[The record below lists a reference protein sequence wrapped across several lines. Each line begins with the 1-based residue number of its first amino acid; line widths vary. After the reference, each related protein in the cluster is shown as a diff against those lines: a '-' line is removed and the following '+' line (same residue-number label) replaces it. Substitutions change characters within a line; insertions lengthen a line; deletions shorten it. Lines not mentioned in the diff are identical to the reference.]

1 MPRTNAAAL
10 RALFPQDNPDRNV
23 DHYINDAS
31 LLVTEVLGTSS
42 LTPERLE
49 VIERY
54 LAAHLYVLAEQEG
67 GIFEEKIGESTEKK
81 GSTFTL
87 GRGLA
92 LTRFGQLVLS
102 WDSTGSFADMET
114 AGAKK
119 KAQFRVV

>member
-10 RALFPQDNPDRNV
+10 RALFPKDDSDRNV

-31 LLVTEVLGTSS
+31 LLVTEVLGTSA

-67 GIFEEKIGESTEKK
+67 GVFEEKIGEANTKM

-102 WDSTGSFADMET
+102 WDSTGSFAAMET
-114 AGAKK
+114 ANNKK
-119 KAQFRVV
+119 KAQFRLA

>member
-1 MPRTNAAAL
+1 MPRTTVPQL
-10 RALFPQDNPDRNV
+10 RALFPKDDDTRTV

-42 LTPERLE
+42 LSAERLE

-54 LAAHLYVLAEQEG
+54 LAAHLYVLGEQEG
-67 GIFEEKIGESTEKK
+67 GVFEEKIGEASTKM

-102 WDSTGSFADMET
+102 WDSTGLFAAMET
-114 AGAKK
+114 ANNKK
-119 KAQFRVV
+119 KAQFRLA

>member
-1 MPRTNAAAL
+1 VPRTNAAAL
-10 RALFPQDNPDRNV
+10 RALFPQDNSERNV

-31 LLVTEVLGTSS
+31 LLVTEVLGTSG

-54 LAAHLYVLAEQEG
+54 LAAHLYVLGEQEG
-67 GIFEEKIGESTEKK
+67 GVFEEKIGESTEKR

-114 AGAKK
+114 ASAKK
-119 KAQFRVV
+119 KAQFRLA